1 MQSMGSRSRTI
12 VVHVNQRKLING
24 LPLITFLIGVLFVVF
39 HFDLKPVAGDEGVL
53 AMDAWRITQGQV
65 PQRDFF
71 ELIPPVAA
79 YVQAAVFYI
88 LGPTVLSLR
97 LLGAL
102 YGVALLALVWVAGRL
117 YLKNPLFISLPLAL
131 LIPFGVGVWPFASHH
146 WLADIF
152 LLAALPV
159 LDKAFNA
166 HFTTEAQ
173 RHGEV
178 LVSGKTK
185 KIASCVEPA
194 AGAYEAADGGREGQA
209 QTSAAFPTKV
219 LPQNQQCSSVS
230 PCLRGQFFAALGG
243 ALLAAAALT
252 LQDQGGYA
260 LIGVFIATL
269 TIEKASR
276 PKVLA
281 GLIAGAGVVGLLVVI
296 PLAIKAGPTAL
307 VRDWVLF
314 PLTQYRGVS
323 GNRLT
328 FAQSFAQIL
337 SQWDPQAL
345 RIAPVYA
352 TTIALASMFVY
363 LLPFL
368 CLGALLLAWRRKW
381 LPPCSLALLAA
392 MCLAFLLCGWHRWSL
407 MNLIW
412 AAPLPAIAFA
422 IALERADA
430 SPKKWIAMLSKGF
443 ITALLVCLVTFGVLR
458 IKAAGEK
465 RRLHDIVTPAGS
477 YRTFSPV
484 EASELQGLVDAIAE
498 NVPPGAPL
506 FCYGFDPLPSF
517 LTGHPNPT
525 RYNFVLPGGYT
536 TQAQM
541 ENWKA
546 TLLSP
551 NVSWGFGP
559 NLPSEPPEP
568 LETFLRAHYEPVWN
582 NSAYTLWG
590 RRANG
595 R

>member
-1 MQSMGSRSRTI
+1 
-12 VVHVNQRKLING
+12 
-24 LPLITFLIGVLFVVF
+24 
-39 HFDLKPVAGDEGVL
+39 
-53 AMDAWRITQGQV
+53 
-65 PQRDFF
+65 
-71 ELIPPVAA
+71 
-79 YVQAAVFYI
+79 
-88 LGPTVLSLR
+88 
-97 LLGAL
+97 
-102 YGVALLALVWVAGRL
+102 
-117 YLKNPLFISLPLAL
+117 
-131 LIPFGVGVWPFASHH
+131 
-146 WLADIF
+146 
-152 LLAALPV
+152 
-159 LDKAFNA
+159 
-166 HFTTEAQ
+166 
-173 RHGEV
+173 
-178 LVSGKTK
+178 
-185 KIASCVEPA
+185 
-194 AGAYEAADGGREGQA
+194 
-209 QTSAAFPTKV
+209 
-219 LPQNQQCSSVS
+219 
-230 PCLRGQFFAALGG
+230 LGG

-381 LPPCSLALLAA
+381 LPPSSLALLAA
-392 MCLAFLLCGWHRWSL
+392 ISFSFLLAAWHRWSL

-412 AAPLPAIAFA
+412 GAPLPVISVAFA
-422 IALERADA
+422 LDRGAT
-430 SPKKWIAMLSKGF
+430 SPKKLVANLSKYLAAG
-443 ITALLVCLVTFGVLR
+443 LVVCLICFGVLW
-458 IKAAGEK
+458 IISVQTPG
-465 RRLHDIVTPAGS
+465 RLYSISTPAGS
-477 YRTFSPV
+477 YRTFIPIK
-484 EASELQGLVDAIAE
+484 ASEIQGLVGAISD
-498 NVPPGAPL
+498 NVPQSAPL
-506 FCYGFDPLPSF
+506 FCYGFNPLPNF

-525 RYNFVLPGGYT
+525 RFNFVVSGGYT
-536 TQAQM
+536 SAEQMAQ
-541 ENWKA
+541 WQA
-546 TLLSP
+546 TLLSKD
-551 NVSWGFGP
+551 VQWGFGP

-582 NSAYTLWG
+582 NSAYTLWM
-590 RRANG
+590 RR